1 MFIKLRNWLQSRKQ
15 VDTNLQETITQIQY
29 NRLRDKAIEYC
40 TQYDCISNTI
50 ELPPSHK
57 VDCILP
63 DMVRTQAD
71 LQRYTKR
78 FPYRELIRRLD
89 ECYSY

>member
-1 MFIKLRNWLQSRKQ
+1 MFKKLLEWLQSRRQ

-78 FPYRELIRRLD
+78 FPYRELIRRLE

>member
-1 MFIKLRNWLQSRKQ
+1 MIKRLYRKIVELINEKKKLRNALYKIRYSRF
-15 VDTNLQETITQIQY
+15 
-29 NRLRDKAIEYC
+29 RDKCIEYC

-63 DMVRTQAD
+63 DMVRTQKD